1 MASKVAARPEAYLI
15 PVKRACR
22 RARYAV
28 SMKPWQH
35 DQLRRAL
42 EERRTLLLEELRRDA
57 GRLSEE
63 RFGELAGPV
72 HDLGDESIAAL
83 LADVGNAELSRDVE
97 ELREVEAARRR
108 LAEGA
113 YGICVDCGAQIGF
126 ERLHAAP
133 AAARCVEC
141 QARHEKTYHRKP

>member
-1 MASKVAARPEAYLI
+1 
-15 PVKRACR
+15 
-22 RARYAV
+22 
-28 SMKPWQH
+28 MKPWQH

-42 EERRTLLLEELRRDA
+42 EQRRALLLEELKRDA
-57 GRLSEE
+57 SRLREE

-108 LAEGA
+108 LAEGT
-113 YGICVDCGAQIGF
+113 YGVCVDCGAEIGF
-126 ERLHAAP
+126 ERLHAEP
-133 AAARCVEC
+133 AAARCIEC
-141 QARHEKTYHRKP
+141 QARHEKTYRR

>member
-1 MASKVAARPEAYLI
+1 MI

-57 GRLSEE
+57 GRLREE

-83 LADVGNAELSRDVE
+83 LSDVGNAELSRDVE

-113 YGICVDCGAQIGF
+113 YGICVDCGEAIPMA
-126 ERLHAAP
+126 RLKVHPFAD
-133 AAARCVEC
+133 RCIRCATALES
-141 QARHEKTYHRKP
+141 RRR

>member
-1 MASKVAARPEAYLI
+1 M
-15 PVKRACR
+15 
-22 RARYAV
+22 
-28 SMKPWQH
+28 
-35 DQLRRAL
+35 RRAL
-42 EERRTLLLEELRRDA
+42 EERRARLLEEVRSDTSRLRD
-57 GRLSEE
+57 E

-83 LADVGNAELSRDVE
+83 LSDVGNAELSRDVE

-108 LAEGA
+108 LAAGA

-141 QARHEKTYHRKP
+141 QARHEKTYRR

>member
-1 MASKVAARPEAYLI
+1 
-15 PVKRACR
+15 
-22 RARYAV
+22 
-28 SMKPWQH
+28 MKPWQH

-57 GRLSEE
+57 GRRLREE

-83 LADVGNAELSRDVE
+83 LSDVGNAELSRDVE
-97 ELREVEAARRR
+97 ELREVEAARTR
-108 LAEGA
+108 LAERA

-141 QARHEKTYHRKP
+141 QARHEKTYRR